1 MQLEGAAMAR
11 QPTPPEE
18 SGQEANRNQARHEP
32 VPASSQA
39 ERPQAAAQRSEDVQ
53 RDVEQRRAEPEP
65 EEDRTPAL
73 DRLAAAE
80 PPGQPAPSAHG
91 AAAEELMRGPAP
103 QSPVPDAPGV
113 QVAAADS
120 ADGRV
125 TRVRRVS
132 NAVPGKPDGEVD
144 TRS

>member
-1 MQLEGAAMAR
+1 MAR

-18 SGQEANRNQARHEP
+18 AGHEANRNQAQHEP
-32 VPASSQA
+32 MPASPQD
-39 ERPQAAAQRSEDVQ
+39 ERPQAAPQRSEDLQ
-53 RDVEQRRAEPEP
+53 RHVEQRRDGAAPD
-65 EEDRTPAL
+65 EDRTPAL

-80 PPGQPAPSAHG
+80 PPGQPAPSVPG
-91 AAAEELMRGPAP
+91 TAAEELMGGPAP
-103 QSPVPDAPGV
+103 QGPVADAPGV
-113 QVAAADS
+113 QVAGADN

-125 TRVRRVS
+125 TRARRVA

>member
-1 MQLEGAAMAR
+1 MAR
-11 QPTPPEE
+11 QPTPPEDA
-18 SGQEANRNQARHEP
+18 GHEANRNQARHEP
-32 VPASSQA
+32 VPASPQD
-39 ERPQAAAQRSEDVQ
+39 ERPQAAAQRSEDLQ
-53 RDVEQRRAEPEP
+53 RHVEQRPGSAPD
-65 EEDRTPAL
+65 EDRTPAL

-80 PPGQPAPSAHG
+80 PPGQQAPSVPG
-91 AAAEELMRGPAP
+91 AAAGELMGGPAP
-103 QSPVPDAPGV
+103 QGPVADAPGV
-113 QVAAADS
+113 QVAGADN

>member
-1 MQLEGAAMAR
+1 MAR
-11 QPTPPEE
+11 QSTPPEDA
-18 SGQEANRNQARHEP
+18 GHEANRNQARHEP
-32 VPASSQA
+32 VPASPQG
-39 ERPQAAAQRSEDVQ
+39 ERPQAAAQRSEDMQ
-53 RDVEQRRAEPEP
+53 RHVEQRRRGSAP

-73 DRLAAAE
+73 DRLAEAE
-80 PPGQPAPSAHG
+80 PPGQPAPSAPG
-91 AAAEELMRGPAP
+91 TAAEELMRGPAP
-103 QSPVPDAPGV
+103 QGPVPDTPGV
-113 QVAAADS
+113 QVTSADS

>member
-1 MQLEGAAMAR
+1 MAR

-53 RDVEQRRAEPEP
+53 RDVEQGRRESEP

-73 DRLAAAE
+73 DRLAEAE
-80 PPGQPAPSAHG
+80 PPGQPAPSGHG
-91 AAAEELMRGPAP
+91 AAAEELMRGGPAP
-103 QSPVPDAPGV
+103 QGGVPNAPGV
-113 QVAAADS
+113 QAATAES

-125 TRVRRVS
+125 TRVRHVS

>member
-1 MQLEGAAMAR
+1 MAR
-11 QPTPPEE
+11 QPKPPEE
-18 SGQEANRNQARHEP
+18 AGQEANRNQARHEP
-32 VPASSQA
+32 VPASQHA
-39 ERPQAAAQRSEDVQ
+39 ERPQAAAQRSEDVHGH
-53 RDVEQRRAEPEP
+53 VEQRRRESEP

-80 PPGQPAPSAHG
+80 PPGQPAPSAPGG
-91 AAAEELMRGPAP
+91 AAGELMRGPAP
-103 QSPVPDAPGV
+103 QGPVPDTPGV
-113 QVAAADS
+113 QVTSADS
-120 ADGRV
+120 GDGRV

>member
-1 MQLEGAAMAR
+1 MAR
-11 QPTPPEE
+11 QPTPPEDA
-18 SGQEANRNQARHEP
+18 GHEANRNQARHEP
-32 VPASSQA
+32 VPASPQD
-39 ERPQAAAQRSEDVQ
+39 ERPQAAAQRSEDLQ
-53 RDVEQRRAEPEP
+53 RHVEQGRHESAPD
-65 EEDRTPAL
+65 EDRTPAL

-80 PPGQPAPSAHG
+80 PPGQPAPSAPG
-91 AAAEELMRGPAP
+91 SAVEELMRRPAP
-103 QSPVPDAPGV
+103 QGPVPDTPGV
-113 QVAAADS
+113 QVTSADS

>member
-1 MQLEGAAMAR
+1 MAR
-11 QPTPPEE
+11 QPAPHEA
-18 SGQEANRNQARHEP
+18 GHEANLNQTRDEP
-32 VPASSQA
+32 VPASRQE

-53 RDVEQRRAEPEP
+53 HHVEQGGSGSMP
-65 EEDRTPAL
+65 EDRTPAL
-73 DRLAAAE
+73 DRLAE
-80 PPGQPAPSAHG
+80 PPGQAAPAAPG
-91 AAAEELMRGPAP
+91 AAAEELMGGPAP
-103 QSPVPDAPGV
+103 QGPVPDAPGV
-113 QVAAADS
+113 QVTSADG